1 MRRDILE
8 CPASERCLAHDSSI
22 RALTLGATAAVAA
35 TAPAARDR
43 IGIDESI
50 TTALTSPADRFMTV
64 KSLIAAFTQQ
74 EDLNFLLTNRVP
86 RAALTRFMGWFSKIE
101 NPIIRDASIGCW
113 RLFSD
118 LDLSE
123 AKKTRFS
130 SLHDCFT
137 RELKP
142 GLRPADPDPNIV
154 TSPSDAI
161 IGAHGT
167 IKDGELYQI
176 KGAPYS
182 LIDLVGDPKL
192 VEAHRNGKFITL
204 RLMSSMYH
212 RFHAPYDC
220 HIDRV
225 TLIHGDT
232 WNVNPIALKRVERLF
247 CKNER
252 AVIETH
258 LPNGD
263 ALTLVPVA
271 AILVASIR
279 LHFLD
284 LTLNA
289 QTRGATSFHCDVDVR
304 KGDELGWFE
313 HGSTIIVL
321 AGEQYRFCDNVGEG
335 MRIRAGQPLLRG
347 PSS

>member
-1 MRRDILE
+1 
-8 CPASERCLAHDSSI
+8 
-22 RALTLGATAAVAA
+22 
-35 TAPAARDR
+35 
-43 IGIDESI
+43 
-50 TTALTSPADRFMTV
+50 MTV
-64 KSLIAAFTQQ
+64 KSFIEALTQQ
-74 EDLNFLLTNRVP
+74 EDLNFLLTNRIP

-101 NPIIRDASIGCW
+101 NPLLRDASIGCW

-123 AKKTRFS
+123 AKKTHFT
-130 SLHDCFT
+130 SLHDCFI

-142 GLRPADPDPNIV
+142 GLRPANPDPGIV
-154 TSPSDAI
+154 VSPSDAI

-182 LIDLVGDPKL
+182 LIDLVADQKL

-212 RFHAPYDC
+212 RFHAPCDC

-279 LHFLD
+279 LHCLD
-284 LTLNA
+284 LVLNA
-289 QTRGATSFHCDVDVR
+289 ETRGPTVFPCAVDVT
-304 KGDELGWFE
+304 KGEELGWFE
-313 HGSTIIVL
+313 HGSTIIML
-321 AGEQYRFCDNVGEG
+321 APEHYGFCDHVTEG
-335 MRIRAGQPLLRG
+335 ARIRAGQPLLRT
-347 PSS
+347 SSV